1 MGAFQLPGVIE
12 CGEPPAPLPPDPH
25 YQWMGGG
32 GRGVVSQKSILLG
45 VTQYSISDLE
55 TFLLTADPLHI
66 PIRKAPYS
74 VFTFLCPFFS
84 SRSLRIESYHF
95 CQQIFDRVNGVIC
108 CLCCQDDNIRNNEGQ
123 DSHNKGRLTLGTF
136 DRVRQ

>member
-12 CGEPPAPLPPDPH
+12 CGEPHAPLPPDPH

-55 TFLLTADPLHI
+55 TFLLTADPLHP

-74 VFTFLCPFFS
+74 LFCVHSPPPDHFGLNPITFVN
-84 SRSLRIESYHF
+84 RSLIESM
-95 CQQIFDRVNGVIC
+95 V
-108 CLCCQDDNIRNNEGQ
+108 
-123 DSHNKGRLTLGTF
+123 
-136 DRVRQ
+136 